1 MEGPAQSASF
11 LSGRSG
17 LYWAI
22 ALAAVTAGVVL
33 SETYVL
39 AALPFALL
47 MVAWAFYSLESLL
60 LCLVAI
66 TPLSITLKDQGF
78 NVGLSL
84 PSELILAGITLFL
97 FLRFLQNGQLPWKAL
112 KHPVGMAILL
122 QLGWMGFT
130 ILTSEMPLV
139 SFKAWISRIWFIV
152 PLFFAMLEVFKSSKS
167 RDWFFPLYAFSLAA
181 ASVYTMYVHSQ
192 YGFSKETS
200 TWVMFPFYKEHT
212 VYGMAL
218 AFVYPFACYR
228 AFRRQSLLSHFIFS
242 GLLLVLTAAIILS
255 YTRAAWL
262 SVVAAAGVYGLIR
275 LKISLRIFLAA
286 VIFVGV
292 SLWATQDQ
300 WVRIFTKND
309 TVSSDNFTEHV
320 QSVSNVSTDA
330 SNLERINRWMS
341 ALRMF
346 AERPHTGWGAG
357 TYQFQYAPFQHSSEM
372 TIISTNE
379 GTMGNAH
386 SEYIGPLA
394 EQGWP
399 GFLAVIVFMW
409 ALFTTGFRV
418 VHRLPEGQ
426 DRSLALMALLGL
438 VTYYTHGVLNN
449 FLDSDKAAVLV
460 WGAAAILVYLDLSSS
475 DSTKTPGGRREKIA

>member
-11 LSGRSG
+11 LSGKSG
-17 LYWAI
+17 LLWGTL
-22 ALAAVTAGVVL
+22 LAGITGVAVAT
-33 SETYVL
+33 ETYLV
-39 AALPFALL
+39 AALPFGLL
-47 MVAWAFYSLESLL
+47 MVIWAFYSLESLL

-78 NVGLSL
+78 NVGVSL
-84 PSELILAGITLFL
+84 PSELILAGVTLFL
-97 FLRFLQNGQLPWKAL
+97 LLRFLQNGQLPWRVL
-112 KHPVGMAILL
+112 RHPVGLAILV
-122 QLGWMGFT
+122 QLTWMACT
-130 ILTSEMPLV
+130 IMTSEMPLV
-139 SFKAWISRIWFIV
+139 SFKAWISRIWFVV
-152 PLFFAMLEVFKSSKS
+152 PLFFAMVEVFRSEKS
-167 RDWFFPLYAFSLAA
+167 RDWFFPLYAFSLAL
-181 ASVYTMYVHSQ
+181 ASLYTMYVHSQ

-218 AFVYPFACYR
+218 AFVFPFTVYR
-228 AFRRQSLLSHFIFS
+228 AFRAQSLLSHVVF
-242 GLLLVLTAAIILS
+242 GVLLAILTAAIILS

-262 SVVAAAGVYGLIR
+262 SVIAAVGVYGLIR
-275 LKISLRIFLAA
+275 FRISWRL
-286 VIFVGV
+286 FVSGLLLV
-292 SLWATQDQ
+292 GLSLWATQDQ
-300 WVRIFTKND
+300 WLRIFTKND
-309 TVSSDNFTEHV
+309 TVSSDNFSEHV

-346 AERPHTGWGAG
+346 EARPLTGWGAG

-399 GFLAVIVFMW
+399 GLLAVLFFLW
-409 ALFTTGFRV
+409 AVFTTGFRV
-418 VHRLPEGQ
+418 VHREAPGQ
-426 DRSLALMALLGL
+426 DRNLAMMALLGL

-460 WGAAAILVYLDLSSS
+460 WGSAALLVYLDLR
-475 DSTKTPGGRREKIA
+475 RREA

>member
-11 LSGRSG
+11 LSGKSG
-17 LYWAI
+17 LLWGTL
-22 ALAAVTAGVVL
+22 LAGITGVAVAT
-33 SETYVL
+33 ETYLV
-39 AALPFALL
+39 AALPFGLL
-47 MVAWAFYSLESLL
+47 MVVWAFYSLESLL

-78 NVGLSL
+78 NVGVSL
-84 PSELILAGITLFL
+84 PSELILAGVTLFL
-97 FLRFLQNGQLPWKAL
+97 LLRFLQNGQLPWRVL
-112 KHPVGMAILL
+112 RHPVGLAILV
-122 QLGWMGFT
+122 QLTWMACT
-130 ILTSEMPLV
+130 IMTSEMPLV
-139 SFKAWISRIWFIV
+139 SFKAWISRIWFVV
-152 PLFFAMLEVFKSSKS
+152 PLFFAMVEVFRSEKS
-167 RDWFFPLYAFSLAA
+167 RDWFFPLYALSLAL
-181 ASVYTMYVHSQ
+181 ASLYTMYVHSQ

-218 AFVYPFACYR
+218 AFVFPFAVYR
-228 AFRRQSLLSHFIFS
+228 AFRAQSLLSHVVF
-242 GLLLVLTAAIILS
+242 GVLLAILTAAIILS

-262 SVVAAAGVYGLIR
+262 SIIAAVGVYGLIR
-275 LKISLRIFLAA
+275 FRISWRL
-286 VIFVGV
+286 FVSGLLLV
-292 SLWATQDQ
+292 GLSLWATQDQ
-300 WVRIFTKND
+300 WLRIFTKND
-309 TVSSDNFTEHV
+309 TVSSDNFSEHV

-346 AERPHTGWGAG
+346 EARPLTGWGAG

-399 GFLAVIVFMW
+399 GLLAVLFFLW
-409 ALFTTGFRV
+409 AVFTTGFRV
-418 VHRLPEGQ
+418 VHREAPGQ
-426 DRSLALMALLGL
+426 DRNLAMMALLGL

-460 WGAAAILVYLDLSSS
+460 WGSAALLVYLDLR
-475 DSTKTPGGRREKIA
+475 RREA

>member
-17 LYWAI
+17 LLWAI
-22 ALAAVTAGVVL
+22 GLAIVTACSVAT
-33 SETYVL
+33 ETYL
-39 AALPFALL
+39 MAAIPFGLL
-47 MVAWAFYSLESLL
+47 MVIWAFYSLESLL

-78 NVGLSL
+78 NVGVSL

-97 FLRFLQNGQLPWKAL
+97 LLRFLQNGQVPWRVL
-112 KHPVGMAILL
+112 RHPVGMAILI
-122 QLGWMGFT
+122 QLGWMGLT

-139 SFKAWISRIWFIV
+139 SFKAWISRIWFVV
-152 PLFFAMLEVFKSSKS
+152 PLFFAMVEVFRSEKS
-167 RDWFFPLYAFSLAA
+167 RDWFFPLYAFSLAI

-218 AFVYPFACYR
+218 AFLYPFAVYR
-228 AFRRQSLLSHFIFS
+228 AFRSQSLLSHIVF
-242 GLLLVLTAAIILS
+242 GALLAILSAAIILS

-262 SVVAAAGVYGLIR
+262 SVIAAAGVYVLIR
-275 LKISLRIFLAA
+275 FRISWRIFLAG
-286 VIFVGV
+286 ILFFGVG
-292 SLWATQDQ
+292 LWATQDQ
-300 WVRIFTKND
+300 WIRIFTKND
-309 TVSSDNFTEHV
+309 TVSSDNFSEHV

-346 AERPHTGWGAG
+346 EARPHTGWGAG

-399 GFLAVIVFMW
+399 GLLGVIFFLWAV
-409 ALFTTGFRV
+409 FTTGFRV
-418 VHRLPEGQ
+418 IRTESVAQ
-426 DRSLALMALLGL
+426 DRHLALMALLGL
-438 VTYYTHGVLNN
+438 VTYFTHGVLNN

-460 WGAAAILVYLDLSSS
+460 WGSAALLVYLDLRGKRPGSASS
-475 DSTKTPGGRREKIA
+475 I

>member
-1 MEGPAQSASF
+1 MEGPAQPTTF

-17 LYWAI
+17 LLWGI
-22 ALAAVTAGVVL
+22 GLAALTGVAVAT
-33 SETYVL
+33 ETYLVG
-39 AALPFALL
+39 ALPFALL
-47 MVAWAFYSLESLL
+47 MIVWAFYSLESLL

-84 PSELILAGITLFL
+84 PSELVLAGVTLFL
-97 FLRFLQNGQLPWKAL
+97 FVRFLQNGQLPWKVL
-112 KHPVGMAILL
+112 RHPVSWAILF
-122 QLGWMGFT
+122 QLIWMGCT
-130 ILTSEMPLV
+130 IITSEMPLV
-139 SFKAWISRIWFIV
+139 SFKAWISRIWFVV
-152 PLFFAMLEVFKSSKS
+152 PLYFAMIEVFRSDKS
-167 RDWFFPLYAFSLAA
+167 RDWFFPLYAFALGVASLYAL
-181 ASVYTMYVHSQ
+181 YVHSQ

-218 AFVYPFACYR
+218 AFVYPFVVYR
-228 AFRRQSLLSHFIFS
+228 AFRAQSLLSHILFG
-242 GLLLVLTAAIILS
+242 GLLAILTAAIILS

-262 SVVAAAGVYGLIR
+262 SILAASGVYFLIR
-275 LKISLRIFLAA
+275 FRISWRIFLGGLL
-286 VIFVGV
+286 FVGV
-292 SLWATQDQ
+292 GLWATQDQ
-300 WVRIFTKND
+300 WIRIFTKND
-309 TVSSDNFTEHV
+309 TVSSDNFSEHV

-346 AERPHTGWGAG
+346 ETRPHTGWGAG

-399 GFLAVIVFMW
+399 GLLGVLFLIWAV
-409 ALFTTGFRV
+409 FTTGFRV
-418 VHRLPEGQ
+418 VHREPIGQ
-426 DRSLALMALLGL
+426 DRNLALMALLGL
-438 VTYYTHGVLNN
+438 VTYFTHGVLNN

-460 WGAAAILVYLDLSSS
+460 WGSAALLVYLDLR
-475 DSTKTPGGRREKIA
+475 RRES

>member
-1 MEGPAQSASF
+1 MEGSAQSTSI

-17 LYWAI
+17 LLWGAVLAI
-22 ALAAVTAGVVL
+22 VTGVAVATETYLVAAV
-33 SETYVL
+33 
-39 AALPFALL
+39 PFALL
-47 MVAWAFYSLESLL
+47 MVIWAFYSLESLL
-60 LCLVAI
+60 LCVVAI

-84 PSELILAGITLFL
+84 PSELIMAGVTLFL
-97 FLRFLQNGQLPWKAL
+97 LLRFLQNGKLPMRVFR
-112 KHPVGMAILL
+112 HPVGMAILF
-122 QLGWMGFT
+122 QLSWMAFT

-139 SFKAWISRIWFIV
+139 SFKAWISRIWFVV
-152 PLFFAMLEVFKSSKS
+152 PLFFAMIEVFRTEKS
-167 RDWFFPLYAFSLAA
+167 RDWFFPLYAITLAIASL
-181 ASVYTMYVHSQ
+181 YTMYVHSQ

-218 AFVYPFACYR
+218 AFVLPFSVYR
-228 AFRRQSLLSHFIFS
+228 AFRAQSLLSHVFFG
-242 GLLLVLTAAIILS
+242 GLLAILTAAIILS

-262 SVVAAAGVYGLIR
+262 SLIAAAGVYGLIR
-275 LKISLRIFLAA
+275 FRISWRIFLGGMLL
-286 VIFVGV
+286 VGV
-292 SLWATQDQ
+292 GLWATQDE

-309 TVSSDNFTEHV
+309 TVSSDNFGEHV
-320 QSVSNVSTDA
+320 RSVSNISTDA

-346 AERPHTGWGAG
+346 EARPHTGWGAG

-399 GFLAVIVFMW
+399 GLIGVLFFLWAVFR
-409 ALFTTGFRV
+409 TGFRV
-418 VHRLPEGQ
+418 VQQEPLGQ
-426 DRSLALMALLGL
+426 DRNLAIMALIGL
-438 VTYYTHGVLNN
+438 VSYYTHGVLNN

-460 WGAAAILVYLDLSSS
+460 WGSAALLVYFDL
-475 DSTKTPGGRREKIA
+475 RRHPE